1 MKKLTLIT
9 TYFNQEEWLESL
21 IAYWNQYYKKFVND
35 IDIIIV
41 DDYSSAPAFPIV
53 KKKYLYDNISVIRV
67 TKDLK
72 FNVGGA
78 RNVGV
83 HESKTDNV
91 LLVDLDTLVCSDL
104 ITEIFSWKYTE
115 NTFYYRFFNEVAK
128 IDMNTNSRY
137 QKSSNSLYVKK
148 DIYVTVGGYPKQLNG
163 YYGYEDHIMYDYL
176 EIYFTKKFTSRTG
189 SGHEHIDLTACPTCN
204 RVNDISKIT
213 NLKVKSSSI
222 PIFSIGSKEHTSRGC
237 KIINTVPLYRNS
249 KGASSD
255 VNRNNNRNQKLY
267 YQLLKEKLM
276 KPVFK
281 NEEVFLCDY
290 ELEC

>member
-9 TYFNQEEWLESL
+9 TYFNQKEWLEEL
-21 IAYWNQYYKKFVND
+21 IQYWNEFYREFVDD

-41 DDYSSAPAFPIV
+41 DDYSSVPAFPIV
-53 KKKYLYDNISVIRV
+53 KQNYLYNNISVIRV
-67 TKDLK
+67 TADYKI
-72 FNVGGA
+72 NAGGA

-83 HESKTDNV
+83 HEAKTNNL

-104 ITEIFSWKYTE
+104 ITEILTWNYTE
-115 NTFYYRFFNEVAK
+115 NTFYYRFFNELAK
-128 IDMNTNSRY
+128 IDMKTNSRY
-137 QKSSNSLYVKK
+137 QKSSNSFYIKK
-148 DIYVTVGGYPKQLNG
+148 DIFVAVGGYSEKLNG
-163 YYGYEDHIMYDYL
+163 SYGYDDHFLFDLL
-176 EIYFTKKFTSRTG
+176 EIYLTKKFTSRTG
-189 SGHEHIDLTACPTCN
+189 SGHEHLDLTACPTCN

-222 PIFSIGSKEHTSRGC
+222 PIFSIDETEHLSRGY
-237 KIINTVPLYRNS
+237 KIINTVPLYKHS
-249 KGASSD
+249 QGEAT
-255 VNRNNNRNQKLY
+255 VNRDRGRNQKLY